1 VEKILRSLFQVGSVP
16 DAEDVLMN
24 WRKFQDYELEHQS
37 EADKHIIDYL
47 RTFYDQMAAP
57 PDVDIMREYFEKQ
70 DDIEAVSRI
79 DEVSKVQ
86 WHISTNFLSL
96 VRQEQDQQQTKKLA
110 ILCRDASAIA
120 EHGRTQQSQGGK
132 KVTLRGVSDAV
143 DYLYEHLHD
152 YARVEGGEKLEAVV
166 TDDADEFLEEYDRIE
181 KVDKFANRNLFG
193 LEPVDSVCKGHRR
206 GEFWVH
212 TAFTGELKCVPGSS
226 TVFDHSKSRR
236 RTIAELHESG
246 DLPTVSAIFKEGE
259 KNTMVL
265 ARADG
270 LEQNGVRDVYE
281 MRLAS
286 GRRTSSTDNHGFL
299 TLGGWRELKDIRAGD
314 YVAVPKKTVVQDPT
328 REFSDD
334 EVKVVGYLLGDG
346 YVGGKRITLT
356 ASNDEIRRDFMG
368 CLSRMGMRGG
378 PAGGLVPN
386 FMEEFPRN
394 RAPGVRVSR
403 SKGGGSSSCV
413 SPVQEL
419 LECLRVVGKVAATK
433 RVPDEFFGLPEEQV
447 CLLLGSLWSTDGS
460 LHGGDH
466 VRPDRASP
474 SRRNDIKYY
483 STSEGLCLDV
493 QSLLLRIG
501 VDSTVTSCEVECDG
515 SPYTVY
521 VTRVVTSFH
530 KRRFLE
536 AVRIVGKEDVRAL
549 LLSRLRK
556 TDDRRFPSSIIP
568 DGLSIVLPSGG
579 MRHASQC
586 RRETVSGAVVAA
598 FAGVDRSVRE
608 HYEGDFM
615 WERVASVSHVG
626 REMTFDLS
634 VPEHHSF
641 VVDDVVSHNTT
652 LSLNYAYNNVMVYGK
667 NIFYAILEMPYSQLR
682 RQLYVIHSSH
692 GKFITEWNK
701 EDGYVGLDY
710 RKVRDGELS
719 PRDKARLRIVAKDF
733 KESARGKLYVWRPK
747 KDEEGTIAGI
757 RRKAEMFDNKY
768 GCDGLVIDHLGL
780 VTPKRHSSDNVATQ
794 NAVVRDARLMALN
807 FARGKGVPL
816 LGLWQMNRQGKMR
829 AEKADGRYDIAAI
842 SYANEIEKSA
852 DVITYT
858 YLDENLRKDGKF
870 YLGNLKNRDNPMFDR
885 MIGKILWT
893 SKRMR
898 AMETGMLDLDAD
910 VIVSAARKIAG
921 GLEGMYDMDIA
932 V

>member
-1 VEKILRSLFQVGSVP
+1 MEKIIRSLFQVGSVP

-37 EADKHIIDYL
+37 EADKHIVDYL

-57 PDVDIMREYFEKQ
+57 PDVDIMREFFEKQ
-70 DDIEAVSRI
+70 DDIETVSRI
-79 DEVSKVQ
+79 EEVSKVQ

-96 VRQEQDQQQTKKLA
+96 VRQEQDQQLTKRLT

-166 TDDADEFLEEYDRIE
+166 TDDAEEFLEEYDRIE

-193 LEPVDSVCKGHRR
+193 LEPVDAVCKGHRR

-212 TAFTGELKCVPGSS
+212 TAFTGELK
-226 TVFDHSKSRR
+226 
-236 RTIAELHESG
+236 
-246 DLPTVSAIFKEGE
+246 
-259 KNTMVL
+259 
-265 ARADG
+265 
-270 LEQNGVRDVYE
+270 
-281 MRLAS
+281 
-286 GRRTSSTDNHGFL
+286 
-299 TLGGWRELKDIRAGD
+299 
-314 YVAVPKKTVVQDPT
+314 
-328 REFSDD
+328 
-334 EVKVVGYLLGDG
+334 
-346 YVGGKRITLT
+346 
-356 ASNDEIRRDFMG
+356 
-368 CLSRMGMRGG
+368 
-378 PAGGLVPN
+378 
-386 FMEEFPRN
+386 
-394 RAPGVRVSR
+394 
-403 SKGGGSSSCV
+403 
-413 SPVQEL
+413 
-419 LECLRVVGKVAATK
+419 
-433 RVPDEFFGLPEEQV
+433 
-447 CLLLGSLWSTDGS
+447 
-460 LHGGDH
+460 
-466 VRPDRASP
+466 
-474 SRRNDIKYY
+474 
-483 STSEGLCLDV
+483 
-493 QSLLLRIG
+493 
-501 VDSTVTSCEVECDG
+501 
-515 SPYTVY
+515 
-521 VTRVVTSFH
+521 
-530 KRRFLE
+530 
-536 AVRIVGKEDVRAL
+536 
-549 LLSRLRK
+549 
-556 TDDRRFPSSIIP
+556 
-568 DGLSIVLPSGG
+568 
-579 MRHASQC
+579 
-586 RRETVSGAVVAA
+586 
-598 FAGVDRSVRE
+598 
-608 HYEGDFM
+608 
-615 WERVASVSHVG
+615 
-626 REMTFDLS
+626 
-634 VPEHHSF
+634 
-641 VVDDVVSHNTT
+641 TT

-701 EDGYVGLDY
+701 DDGYVGLDY

-719 PRDKARLRIVAKDF
+719 PKDKERLRIVAKDF

-829 AEKADGRYDIAAI
+829 AEKNDGRYDIAAI

-858 YLDENLRKDGKF
+858 YLDENLRRDGKF

-885 MIGKILWT
+885 MVGKILWT

-921 GLEGMYDMDIA
+921 GIEGMYNMDIA